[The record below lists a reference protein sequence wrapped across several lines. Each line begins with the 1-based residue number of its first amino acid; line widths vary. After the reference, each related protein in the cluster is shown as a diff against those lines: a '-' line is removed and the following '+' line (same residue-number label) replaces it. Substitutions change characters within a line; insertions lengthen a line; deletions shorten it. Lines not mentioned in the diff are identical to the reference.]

1 MIIIY
6 LIICLFKRYFY
17 NGTININNLNPNEI
31 LELLEACDELDIS
44 ELIEDLQNYL
54 IVEKKEWIEQNLV
67 YIHKISSHHQLF
79 NVLHNYCSEI
89 INKNPEP
96 FLKSNDF
103 TTIEKSMLM
112 VILKRDNLKLE
123 EIDIWDYVIKWGI
136 EQNEELKKDISKWK
150 KEDFIKLKNIIKDFI
165 PFIRFNQITSNDFS
179 HKILPFKRVFDKEVY
194 KEIHLYY
201 LSGTWQPRLL
211 PQKGPRIGAGKLL
224 TLQMKCLISSWI
236 DHKDGLYD
244 QNYLPYKFKLIY
256 QRTKDGFHRSVFEQ
270 RCYNIEETVTII
282 KIKETG
288 ELVGGYYP
296 VCWNIKEKPLDEY
309 YWIKTDKSFI
319 FKIDGD
325 EINNSILSR
334 IKNPGCT

>member
-6 LIICLFKRYFY
+6 LIIHLFKRYFY
-17 NGTININNLNPNEI
+17 NGTININNLNPNET
-31 LELLEACDELDIS
+31 LELLEACDELNVN

-54 IVEKKEWIEQNLV
+54 IIEKKEWIKQNLV
-67 YIHKISSHHQLF
+67 YTHKISSHHQSFSL
-79 NVLHNYCSEI
+79 LHNHCSE
-89 INKNPEP
+89 NPAF
-96 FLKSNDF
+96 FLKSNDS
-103 TTIEKSMLM
+103 TMIEKSVLM
-112 VILKRDNLKLE
+112 TILERDDLKLE
-123 EIDIWDYVIKWGI
+123 EIDIWNCVIEWGI
-136 EQNEELKKDISKWK
+136 GQNEELKKDISEWK

-165 PFIRFNQITSNDFS
+165 PLIRFDQITSTDFS
-179 HKILPFKRVFDKEVY
+179 HKILPFKRVFNNEVY

-211 PQKGPRIGAGKLL
+211 PQKGPRKGAGKLL
-224 TLQMKCLISSWI
+224 TLQMKCLISNWI
-236 DHKDGLYD
+236 DYKDGLYD

-256 QRTKDGFHRSVFEQ
+256 QGTKDGFPRSVFEQ
-270 RCYNIEETVTII
+270 KCYNIEETVTII